1 MHKVGI
7 TAVLLLGI
15 TDLGFDQDARL
26 ESCIT
31 HMLTMSLDKA
41 LRAARLTSTIHIM
54 WSAIMLAKRIDIQ
67 VEIIDQTVQSA

>member
-1 MHKVGI
+1 MIQMHKVGI
-7 TAVLLLGI
+7 TAVLLGI

-31 HMLTMSLDKA
+31 HMQTVSLDKA

-54 WSAIMLAKRIDIQ
+54 
-67 VEIIDQTVQSA
+67 